1 MSIEGAGYIALKK
14 PFLKSFF
21 LLRSNLPGSNS
32 VVGFG
37 EPKEPDWAEESD
49 AVMGRRASAQ

>member
-14 PFLKSFF
+14 PFLKGFF

-37 EPKEPDWAEESD
+37 EPEEPDWAESD